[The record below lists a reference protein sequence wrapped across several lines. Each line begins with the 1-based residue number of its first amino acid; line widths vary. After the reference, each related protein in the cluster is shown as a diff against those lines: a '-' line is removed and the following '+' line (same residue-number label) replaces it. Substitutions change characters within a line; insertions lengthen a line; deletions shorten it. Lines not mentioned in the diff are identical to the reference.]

1 MHRYLAAALFL
12 LAMGIAGPAPA
23 QEEEKPQ
30 PDAEATTAEST
41 TAEDGLHPLVKME
54 TSYGDIVFELD
65 AEKTPITVLN
75 FVQYVEDKFYEG
87 LIFHRVIKGFMIQ
100 GGGYDADMN
109 RKTEDVRPPIKNEW
123 KTGLKNEK
131 YTIAMAR
138 SRTPDSATCQFFINV
153 KDNSQLDMPQ
163 RDGAAYCAFGSV
175 IEGQETV
182 EKIRNTEVQMHAKLR
197 TRDGAVT
204 PVEPVIIKSVAVTGN
219 YDKGKIEEAA
229 AEAERKAKEAA
240 AEAER
245 KAKEAEELAKAAK
258 AKEMEDLIK
267 RFEEETGKTAQKT
280 ESGMAYIVLKPGDG
294 PSPQKTDT
302 VEVHYTGWLTDGTK
316 FDSSVD
322 RGTPAKFALNRVIPG
337 WTEGVGMMNVGAKW
351 KLIIPSELAYGEAGR
366 PGTIPAG
373 ATLIFDVD
381 LLSIEQ

>member
-12 LAMGIAGPAPA
+12 MAMGIAGPAPA

-30 PDAEATTAEST
+30 PEAEATPTETT
-41 TAEDGLHPLVKME
+41 TAQDGLHPLVKME

-65 AEKTPITVLN
+65 AEKAPITVLN

-100 GGGYDADMN
+100 AGGYDAEMN
-109 RKTEDVRPPIKNEW
+109 RKTENVRPPIKNEW

-153 KDNSQLDMPQ
+153 KDNSQLDVPQ
-163 RDGAAYCAFGSV
+163 RDGAAYCAFGRV

-182 EKIRNTEVQMHAKLR
+182 EKIRNTEVEMHAKLR

-204 PVEPVIIKSVAVTGN
+204 PVEPVIIKSVTVTGN
-219 YDKGKIEEAA
+219 YDKAKIEAA
-229 AEAERKAKEAA
+229 VAEAD
-240 AEAER
+240 R
-245 KAKEAEELAKAAK
+245 KAKEAEELAKAKK
-258 AKEMEDLIK
+258 AKEMDDLIK
-267 RFEEETGKTAQKT
+267 RLEEETGKTAQKT
-280 ESGMAYIVLKPGDG
+280 ESGMAYIVLEPGDG

-337 WTEGVGMMNVGAKW
+337 WTEGVGMMSVGAKW
-351 KLIIPSELAYGEAGR
+351 KLIIPSKLGYGEAGR
-366 PGTIPAG
+366 PGSIPGG
-373 ATLIFDVD
+373 ATLIFDVE